1 MLPKHNL
8 NHVSHYK
15 HKPCIIEPKVC
26 IGSAKI
32 CLGTTRHILDRQ
44 KDNQGYKKENT
55 FVVFALTTM
64 GTYNVGGLQPPL
76 QEPSKEN
83 WNVKTKMK
91 GSFKKGKISWH
102 WNIPQHIDGL
112 KL

>member
-1 MLPKHNL
+1 
-8 NHVSHYK
+8 
-15 HKPCIIEPKVC
+15 VC